1 VPLDFGTLRETP
13 AEGVEVSPILDS
25 AGGGYVTQAFTD
37 WSNKVRM
44 PMCCHFAFGVPT
56 AAALAQV
63 AEFSDGKLVEVSV
76 ARVPNQTTKLIAY
89 HRIRCDA
96 WSVRECSSYIQHLCR

>member
-13 AEGVEVSPILDS
+13 AEGVEVAPILDS

-76 ARVPNQTTKLIAY
+76 ARVPHQTT
-89 HRIRCDA
+89 
-96 WSVRECSSYIQHLCR
+96 